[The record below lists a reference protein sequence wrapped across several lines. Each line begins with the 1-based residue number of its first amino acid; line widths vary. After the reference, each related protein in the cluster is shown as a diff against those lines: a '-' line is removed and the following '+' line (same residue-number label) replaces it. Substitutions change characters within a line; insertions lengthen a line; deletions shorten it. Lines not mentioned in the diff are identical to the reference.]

1 VLGQILFSN
10 SKKSEPNQSGVF
22 CTSTSPLEVVLTL
35 ILGICLSAVVVY
47 IVVGYDQIGG
57 TVGSCKLQ
65 VLEKATSGM
74 DHDETKLIAALNF
87 CSLT

>member
-10 SKKSEPNQSGVF
+10 SKKCESNQSGVF
-22 CTSTSPLEVVLTL
+22 CSSTNPLVVVLTL
-35 ILGICLSAVVVY
+35 ILGICISAVIVY
-47 IVVGYDQIGG
+47 TVIGYDQIGG

-74 DHDETKLIAALNF
+74 YHDETKLIAALTF
-87 CSLT
+87 AH